1 MALPTSGAL
10 SLDAIHVEAGGTTNT
25 TASFNDSDI
34 RGLTPAAGKTIN
46 STLGTQIDFNNFY
59 GASSA
64 PSAPTVTVG
73 HGNFVF
79 LSVQYRYRGYMSFT
93 PSGQLLVVYFPL
105 TSQALSPTTATGF
118 LGGNTILGCFC
129 LASSNSVTTVSEFNL
144 YVGNS
149 AGSISNTNSSA
160 FTTLTVGSTSFSRS
174 SATFSSALSDPT
186 PHYRW
191 KWDNSANQSTPAP
204 NNSTDAYSPFAATG
218 GSTTLTF
225 A

>member
-34 RGLTPAAGKTIN
+34 RGLTPASGKTIN

-73 HGNFVF
+73 TGIFSLFTV
-79 LSVQYRYRGYMSFT
+79 VYRYRGYMSFT
-93 PSGQLLVVYFPL
+93 PSGQILNVYFPL
-105 TSQALSPTTATGF
+105 TGQALSPTTASGF
-118 LGGNTILGCFC
+118 LGGNTILGLFVI
-129 LASSNSVTTVSEFNL
+129 ASANTAVTLSNLRL
-144 YVGNS
+144 YVGTS

-174 SATFSSALSDPT
+174 AATFSEALSDPT
-186 PHYRW
+186 PHVIW
-191 KWDNSANQSTPAP
+191 SWNNQANQSSPAP
-204 NNSTDAYSPFAATG
+204 NNSTATYAPFSAPSTQ
-218 GSTTLTF
+218 TTLTF